1 MDGRGSK
8 FYCREKEGTQSLKG
22 GFTKLKLKQQKK
34 HWIERMILDSHMKT
48 DLLMFAQIIHF
59 LSQLKFWR
67 LYRPN
72 IGYKLGPI
80 QRLKNVMFICFAG
93 LHNW

>member
-1 MDGRGSK
+1 MDGGGSK
-8 FYCREKEGTQSLKG
+8 FHCREKEGTQSPKG
-22 GFTKLKLKQQKK
+22 GFTKLKLKQRKK
-34 HWIERMILDSHMKT
+34 ALDREDDTGFTHENRP
-48 DLLMFAQIIHF
+48 LMFAQIIHF

-67 LYRPN
+67 LYRPT

-80 QRLKNVMFICFAG
+80 QRLKSVLFMCFAG